1 MFRPFL
7 NEPTR
12 GADAPRVDL
21 PGVDVVRLVAVAAVL
36 YSHIAFY
43 LIDDLGTGWWG
54 IDLTYEVLVKGA
66 GLNQHLSSVGVTAFM
81 MLTGMLVT
89 RSAIRQDR
97 RKFLIARAA
106 RLLPAFWVAILAA
119 VVLVWLGI
127 NGTFS
132 GHTTVSV
139 SDAFLS
145 FFLGAFFLKP
155 QVIVLGVVWTLAAQI
170 SFYLW
175 CVVGRSLLRTAPVA
189 VPMLG
194 AVLCM
199 LVLLY
204 NLYIPEPYTVPFL
217 SKIASTLP
225 TLFLGQIVYFGWA
238 GLISLR
244 ALLAAMFAQIAVIVM
259 ATDINVYWSGTRYL
273 WTVSVVFAAV
283 VLVARYD
290 GRFARSAVVSWV
302 ATRSYC
308 IYLTHT
314 LVMYRIYENTV
325 GLVGTTAAIVLLLI
339 GCGLVAEALYRSVE
353 VPAAHWIKSRWLTP
367 KQAASDER
375 TAAPTR
381 A

>member
-1 MFRPFL
+1 MSRPFL

-12 GADAPRVDL
+12 GADAPRVEL
-21 PGVDVVRLVAVAAVL
+21 PGVDVLRFVAVAAVL

-54 IDLTYEVLVKGA
+54 IDLVYEVFVAGA
-66 GLNQHLSSVGVTAFM
+66 GLNQHLSSVGVSAFM
-81 MLTGMLVT
+81 MLTGLLIT

-97 RKFLIARAA
+97 GKFLIARAA
-106 RLLPAFWVAILAA
+106 RLLPAFWVSILAA
-119 VVLVWLGI
+119 IVLVRLGI
-127 NGTFS
+127 NGMFS
-132 GHTTVSV
+132 GHTTVSN
-139 SDAFLS
+139 SEAFLS

-155 QVIVLGVVWTLAAQI
+155 QVIVLGVTWTLAAQI

-175 CVVGRSLLRTAPVA
+175 CVAGRSLLRSAPVA

-204 NLYIPEPYTVPFL
+204 NLYVPEPYAVPFL

-225 TLFLGQIVYFGWA
+225 TLFLGQIVYLGWA

-244 ALLAAMFAQIAVIVM
+244 AVIVALLTQVSVIVM
-259 ATDINVYWSGTRYL
+259 ATDIHVYWAGSRYL
-273 WTVSVVFAAV
+273 WTVMVVFAVV

-290 GRFARSAVVSWV
+290 GRFARSGLVVWV

-325 GLVGTTAAIVLLLI
+325 GTVGTTAAVALLVL
-339 GCGLVAEALYRSVE
+339 GCGLVAEVLYRSVE
-353 VPAAHWIKSRWLTP
+353 VPAARWIKNRWLTP
-367 KQAASDER
+367 KPVAAEER
-375 TAAPTR
+375 AAAMTR

>member
-1 MFRPFL
+1 M
-7 NEPTR
+7 
-12 GADAPRVDL
+12 DL
-21 PGVDVVRLVAVAAVL
+21 PGVDVVRFVAVAAVL

-43 LIDDLGTGWWG
+43 LVDDLGTGWWG

-66 GLNQHLSSVGVTAFM
+66 GLNQHLSSVGVSAFM
-81 MLTGMLVT
+81 MLTGLLVT

-97 RKFLIARAA
+97 GKFLIARAA
-106 RLLPAFWVAILAA
+106 RLLPAFWVSILAA
-119 VVLVWLGI
+119 VALVWLGI

-132 GHTTVSV
+132 GHATVSV
-139 SDAFLS
+139 SEAFLS
-145 FFLGAFFLKP
+145 FFLGGFFLKP

-175 CVVGRSLLRTAPVA
+175 CVAGRSLLRTAPVA

-204 NLYIPEPYTVPFL
+204 NLYVPEPYSVPFL
-217 SKIASTLP
+217 SKVASTLP
-225 TLFLGQIVYFGWA
+225 TLFLGQIVYLRWA
-238 GLISLR
+238 GLISVR
-244 ALLAAMFAQIAVIVM
+244 AFLAALFAQVSVIVM
-259 ATDINVYWSGTRYL
+259 ATDINVYWSGSRYL
-273 WTVSVVFAAV
+273 WTVIVIFAAV

-290 GRFARSAVVSWV
+290 GRFAHSPAVVWV

-325 GLVGTTAAIVLLLI
+325 GIAGTTVAIALVLI
-339 GCGLVAEALYRSVE
+339 GCGLVAEVLYRTVE
-353 VPAAHWIKSRWLTP
+353 VPAAQWIKNRWLAP
-367 KQAASDER
+367 KPVASVQR
-375 TAAPTR
+375 PATATR